1 MLTEQIVH
9 LERINNL
16 QTLRI
21 PSAFELSSNEA
32 LIRKE
37 GDHLIIEPVQKPSLL
52 AHLATLEPLEDEF
65 DDVDANL
72 MPLDEIVL

>member
-1 MLTEQIVH
+1 MITGRMVH
-9 LERINNL
+9 LERIDNL

-37 GDHLIIEPVQKPSLL
+37 GDRLIIEPVQKLSLL
-52 AHLATLEPLEDEF
+52 AYLATLEPIEDEF
-65 DDVDANL
+65 GDVDIDL
-72 MPLDEIVL
+72 LSLDEIDL